1 MLTSTKLGLL
11 TAISALIAL
20 STGCAAPEPPT
31 TTSSIGATI
40 QSAVETTAQTSTT
53 ITDGEL
59 VSKETSLDCDNA
71 QTQTEINACA
81 ALEAEEADK
90 KLNQVYQQLRA
101 KIKDS
106 PQEERLIEAQQQW
119 IKFRDADCEYA
130 KGQYEGGSIVPTI
143 EAACITQLTE
153 QRTQDLEDYLEDASL

>member
-20 STGCAAPEPPT
+20 STGCAAPEQPT
-31 TTSSIGATI
+31 TTSSTGTAI

-53 ITDGEL
+53 ITDEEL
-59 VSKETSLDCDNA
+59 ASKETSLDCDNA

-81 ALEAEEADK
+81 ALEAQAADK
-90 KLNQVYQQLRA
+90 KLNEVYQQLQA
-101 KIKDS
+101 KIQDS
-106 PQEERLIEAQQQW
+106 PQEQRLIEAQQKW

-130 KGQYEGGSIVPTI
+130 KSQYEGGSIVPTI
-143 EAACITQLTE
+143 EAACITRLTE
-153 QRTQDLEDYLEDASL
+153 QRTKDLEEYLEEASL